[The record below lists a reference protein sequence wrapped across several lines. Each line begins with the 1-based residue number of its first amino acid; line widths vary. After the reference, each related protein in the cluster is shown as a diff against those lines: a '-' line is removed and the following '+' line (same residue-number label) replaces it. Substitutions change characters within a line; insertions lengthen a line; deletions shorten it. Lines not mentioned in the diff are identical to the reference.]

1 MSYKIVVDSCCELP
15 ENLKNDERFQVIPL
29 ELQVGE
35 EIIVD
40 DESFDQADFLKKV
53 AASPKCPKSAC
64 PSPELYMN
72 AYNCDAERVYV
83 VTLSSKLSG
92 SYNSAVLGSEM
103 YYEEFGEKDI
113 YVIDSLSAS
122 CGETQMVLKLIDL
135 ENEGLS
141 FNDIIEKIEAFK
153 REMKLYVVLD
163 SLEALRKN
171 GRLSNMKAVVANSLS
186 IKLVLTADD
195 GLIVEKSKAV
205 GMKKALGKMA
215 DIIIQEIEKPET
227 KRLIISH
234 CNAKER
240 AERIR
245 DIVLSSKEYKECII
259 LDTRGVSSLY
269 ASDGGVIVTA

>member
-215 DIIIQEIEKPET
+215 DIIIQEIEKPQT